1 MFLLEKA
8 QAIDQ
13 NGSLHLPFDDR
24 VTGSSGG
31 SSFRPASCAGPQL
44 SDCLVGDH
52 TMSIDACIPF
62 PGLSPSPERPGT
74 RLRAKGGTLF
84 SLVELD
90 PREVVKGVT
99 VAGGFAAEDVI
110 PVGLMRERCPYCTDA
125 PLELVLRA
133 NNVIRSHLFCEQCT
147 RCFDAVYP
155 DGSSAL
161 LSSRLPVVY

>member
-1 MFLLEKA
+1 
-8 QAIDQ
+8 
-13 NGSLHLPFDDR
+13 
-24 VTGSSGG
+24 
-31 SSFRPASCAGPQL
+31 
-44 SDCLVGDH
+44 
-52 TMSIDACIPF
+52 MSIDTCIPF
-62 PGLSPSPERPGT
+62 PRLLPSPERPGT
-74 RLRAKGGTLF
+74 RRRAKGGTLF
-84 SLVELD
+84 SLLELD
-90 PREVVKGVT
+90 PRQVVKGVK

-161 LSSRLPVVY
+161 LFSRLPVVY